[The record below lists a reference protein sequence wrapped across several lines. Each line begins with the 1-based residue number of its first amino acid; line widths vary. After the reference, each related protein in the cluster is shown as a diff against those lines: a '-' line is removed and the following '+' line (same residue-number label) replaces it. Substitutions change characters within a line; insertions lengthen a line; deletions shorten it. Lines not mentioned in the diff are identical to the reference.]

1 MNLTFISKKWINYLK
16 KKQTP
21 RGQEDSVLG
30 NFERHSILEPDD
42 VRLGDAFSF
51 AVDGDWIV
59 ARHCRVNGMFN
70 NSWNLEGCKETQK
83 RVHNELSCLGYPLLP
98 RLPPPPQI

>member
-21 RGQEDSVLG
+21 RRQEDSMLG
-30 NFERHSILEPDD
+30 NFERHSILKPDD

-51 AVDGDWIV
+51 AVYGDWIV
-59 ARHCRVNGMFN
+59 ARHRRVNGMFN

-83 RVHNELSCLGYPLLP
+83 GCTMS
-98 RLPPPPQI
+98 